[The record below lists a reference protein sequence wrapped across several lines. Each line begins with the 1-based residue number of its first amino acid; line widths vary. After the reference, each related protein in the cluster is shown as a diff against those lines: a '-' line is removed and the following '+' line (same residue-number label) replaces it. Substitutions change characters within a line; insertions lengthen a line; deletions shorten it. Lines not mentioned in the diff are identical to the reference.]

1 MRRTAAAGERAAFS
15 PPVFLCD
22 LGPLSFS
29 PAIVNWVPGARSL
42 GQACISELTVEG
54 MRDRD
59 MALEGGDR
67 VADGGVRLETAVE
80 VTFLYKF
87 QHKEGSRLVST
98 LTSEHHGDQL
108 SAFAPS
114 TSS

>member
-59 MALEGGDR
+59 MALEG
-67 VADGGVRLETAVE
+67 LETAVE

-87 QHKEGSRLVST
+87 QHKKGPWLVST
-98 LTSEHHGDQL
+98 LTSDLHGDQL

>member
-59 MALEGGDR
+59 MALEGGGQGSGWWGKTGNSS
-67 VADGGVRLETAVE
+67 GGDVFV
-80 VTFLYKF
+80 
-87 QHKEGSRLVST
+87 QVST
-98 LTSEHHGDQL
+98 QKGTP
-108 SAFAPS
+108 AR
-114 TSS
+114 